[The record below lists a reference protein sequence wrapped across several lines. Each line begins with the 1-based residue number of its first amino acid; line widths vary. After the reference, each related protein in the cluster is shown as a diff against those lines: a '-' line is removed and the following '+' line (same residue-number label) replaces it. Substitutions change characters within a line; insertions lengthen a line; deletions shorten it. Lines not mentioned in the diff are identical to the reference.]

1 MPISDRASRT
11 SSSLKG
17 LMIAVISF
25 IAIPR
30 EGDERIYAI
39 SVPIFQ
45 DYEKSFVS
53 KIAGESPVLESC
65 VFFALSRP
73 NSARYWCNAGAL
85 HRRLHQHEASGGT
98 LDYETICNK
107 KSGTRRLYI

>member
-53 KIAGESPVLESC
+53 KIAGESTVLESC

-73 NSARYWCNAGAL
+73 NRSEE
-85 HRRLHQHEASGGT
+85 RRVGKECVIRVDLGGRRIIKKNTAIPQENT
-98 LDYETICNK
+98 LQNLY
-107 KSGTRRLYI
+107 TR